1 MERGGAGTAILLI
14 LFLLIMVVLLFPN
27 QVEQFLKQFNISLGN
42 GTSNS
47 SQSSQQITN
56 GSQNYVNN
64 GNSYQNYSVIEI
76 TFPIFNAGTFNIGI
90 NSKSIFVGSI
100 TSYNYPSTY
109 SQSAIASTD
118 TNITIYENENN
129 VNFAFSL
136 KYSGGCNNIIN
147 SINIQNPNLYILIY
161 SFDPNELSY
170 YNNYFRNL
178 SYITDT
184 NKDLQDVYW
193 TAWYIAK
200 KYEITVQNNQY
211 GFSCKPTGVVQ
222 LNPTVTVSCSI
233 DLNQLESDPKIQS
246 IMNEINSAGNSSLWA
261 GGVSMNV
268 SYNCQ

>member
-1 MERGGAGTAILLI
+1 MKKGGAGTVILLI
-14 LFLLIMVVLLFPN
+14 LFLFIMAVLLFPN
-27 QVEQFLKQFNISLGN
+27 QVKQFLKQFNISLGN

-56 GSQNYVNN
+56 ELQNYVNN
-64 GNSYQNYSVIEI
+64 DNSYQNYSLIRI
-76 TFPIFNAGTFNIGI
+76 PFPIFNAGTFNIGI

-100 TSYNYPSTY
+100 ASDDYPSKS
-109 SQSAIASTD
+109 SQSIIAPTD
-118 TNITIYENENN
+118 TNVIVYENGNN
-129 VNFAFSL
+129 VNFAFNL
-136 KYSGGCNNIIN
+136 KYSGGCNNNIDT
-147 SINIQNPNLYILIY
+147 INIQDPSLHILIY
-161 SFDPNELSY
+161 SFDPKELSH

-211 GFSCKPTGVVQ
+211 GFSCKPIGVVK
-222 LNPTVTVSCSI
+222 LNPTVTISCSI
-233 DLNQLESDPKIQS
+233 DLNQLKSNPQIRNIE
-246 IMNEINSAGNSSLWA
+246 NNINSVGNSSLWS
-261 GGVSMNV
+261 GGVIINV